1 MYCGSKSENNLN
13 GRTFGDMF
21 GKPTCYTTNGTL
33 SVVDYIVSEDI
44 LSHVLYFSVNDFN
57 PILSDCHCFKT
68 LGNVSKLCYR
78 VRSLPK
84 EMSKSVE
91 PA

>member
-1 MYCGSKSENNLN
+1 
-13 GRTFGDMF
+13 
-21 GKPTCYTTNGTL
+21 
-33 SVVDYIVSEDI
+33 
-44 LSHVLYFSVNDFN
+44 
-57 PILSDCHCFKT
+57 

-91 PA
+91 PAWSLYMVGRFDLHLNFKKHLQTQKLVKIRLI